1 MAYRARADRSPTSR
15 HTPGWYLFL
24 YFHIHIIITA
34 LPLRE
39 YHISKDTISICTKPS
54 ESDLRPAATGGG
66 LICDQ
71 RIYLYGIGAS
81 GALTAGMTT
90 LYAVILCAAR
100 HPRRWHR
107 AQLNG
112 DRSRRRT
119 CGQLRLPEH
128 LACRRLGDPRVTI
141 IQLSYQHLL
150 RVGRG
155 QLCRLGDRAVDQ
167 RDNIVPT

>member
-15 HTPGWYLFL
+15 HTPGWSLFL

-39 YHISKDTISICTKPS
+39 YHIVKYTISIYTQPL
-54 ESDLRPAATGGG
+54 ESDHRPAATCGR

-71 RIYLYGIGAS
+71 RVYLYSIGAF

-100 HPRRWHR
+100 QPRRWHR

-119 CGQLRLPEH
+119 CGQLRLPKH
-128 LACRRLGDPRVTI
+128 FPRCRLGDPRVTI

-167 RDNIVPT
+167 RDDIVPA

>member
-39 YHISKDTISICTKPS
+39 YHIVKYTISIYTQPL
-54 ESDLRPAATGGG
+54 ESDLRPAPTVGG

-71 RIYLYGIGAS
+71 RIYLYSIGALD
-81 GALTAGMTT
+81 ALTAGMTT

-100 HPRRWHR
+100 QSRRWHC
-107 AQLNG
+107 AQLDG

-119 CGQLRLPEH
+119 CGQLRLSKH
-128 LACRRLGDPRVTI
+128 LTRCRLGDPWVTI

-167 RDNIVPT
+167 RDDIVPA

>member
-1 MAYRARADRSPTSR
+1 MVYRARADWSPTSR
-15 HTPGWYLFL
+15 DTPGWYLFL
-24 YFHIHIIITA
+24 YTKIHIIITA
-34 LPLRE
+34 LPLRG
-39 YHISKDTISICTKPS
+39 YHIVKDTISIRTKPS
-54 ESDLRPAATGGG
+54 ESDLRPAPTVGG

-71 RIYLYGIGAS
+71 RVYLYGIGAF

-100 HPRRWHR
+100 QPGCWHR

-128 LACRRLGDPRVTI
+128 LARRRLGDPRVTI

-167 RDNIVPT
+167 RDDIVSA

>member
-39 YHISKDTISICTKPS
+39 YHIVKYTIPIYTQPL
-54 ESDLRPAATGGG
+54 ESDLRPAPTAGG

-71 RIYLYGIGAS
+71 RVYLYSIGVFA
-81 GALTAGMTT
+81 ALTAGMTT

-100 HPRRWHR
+100 QSGRWHR
-107 AQLNG
+107 AQLDG

-119 CGQLRLPEH
+119 CGQLRLPKH
-128 LACRRLGDPRVTI
+128 FPRRRLGDPRVTI
-141 IQLSYQHLL
+141 
-150 RVGRG
+150 V
-155 QLCRLGDRAVDQ
+155 
-167 RDNIVPT
+167 